1 MNKRIE
7 RFINTM
13 GVEQAIIY
21 DSYTIDYFIDH
32 KYDVGHRF
40 IALLI
45 QKEKEPILFLNKLFN
60 APTNIETVGF
70 KDHENPL
77 LLLEPFL
84 KNRVLG
90 IDGNMPSRF
99 VLPFIDKG
107 FTFID
112 ISDKAYELRAIK
124 DSDEIEKLAK
134 ASKLNDRIMEK
145 VKASLSVGMSE
156 LELSK
161 KIERWQSES
170 PLSGPSFPP
179 IALFSENIADPH
191 GLPSSR
197 RLKEDDVVLIDMGGI
212 FDGYCSDMT
221 RCFFMGE
228 NKKFEELYNIVLE
241 ANLAGIAAVKPGA
254 TLGDVDKATRSV
266 IEQAGYG
273 EYFVHRTGH
282 GIGKEVHEHLDVA
295 QNSET
300 IMKEGMCFS
309 IEPGIYIQGQGG
321 IRIEDLICVGKDGA
335 KVLNHFTKNFEKI
348 TL

>member
-7 RFINTM
+7 KLINTM

-21 DSYTIDYFIDH
+21 DSYTIDYFINH

-45 QKEKEPILFLNKLFN
+45 QKGKEPILFLNKLFN
-60 APTNIETVGF
+60 APAKIETIGF
-70 KDHENPL
+70 EDHENPL

-84 KNRVLG
+84 KHQVLG

-99 VLPFIDKG
+99 VLPFIDIG
-107 FTFID
+107 FKFID
-112 ISDKAYELRAIK
+112 ISNQTYQLRSIK
-124 DSDEIEKLAK
+124 DKDEIEKLST
-134 ASKLNDRIMEK
+134 ASKFNDSIMEK
-145 VKASLSVGMSE
+145 VKASLTLGMSE
-156 LELSK
+156 LDLAK
-161 KIERWQSES
+161 KIEAWQSET

-197 RLKEDDVVLIDMGGI
+197 TLKEDDVVLIDMGGI

-228 NKKFEELYNIVLE
+228 NQKFEELYKIVLE

-254 TLGDVDKATRSV
+254 TLGDVDQATRSV
-266 IEQAGYG
+266 IEKAGYG

-295 QNSET
+295 QNSQT
-300 IMKEGMCFS
+300 IIKEGMCFS
-309 IEPGIYIQGQGG
+309 IEPGIYIQGLGG
-321 IRIEDLICVGKDGA
+321 IRIEDLVCVEKNGA
-335 KVLNHFTKNFEKI
+335 KVLNHFPKKIHKI